1 MNQRK
6 PKHRTR
12 RNLAYLTF
20 VFIAACGGGGGG
32 GSGGGTT
39 APPPPP
45 PDPVTFE
52 TTLTEVTITDTA
64 TGDPV
69 SVTGLPVGSAE
80 ISVSP

>member
-1 MNQRK
+1 MNRSK
-6 PKHRTR
+6 PQHRAR
-12 RNLAYLTF
+12 RHAAYLAI
-20 VFIAACGGGGGG
+20 VFLAACGGGGGG

-45 PDPVTFE
+45 APVTFE
-52 TTLTEVTITDTA
+52 TMLTDITINDMA

-69 SVTGLPVGSAE
+69 SVNGLPLGSAE